1 MMNFS
6 WQGIFPGVI
15 QIRDCMGVC
24 MTLLKGNERA
34 ILIDTGYGMEDVAAF
49 VRELTL
55 LPVTVVLTHGH
66 HDHVLGARWFEKTYM
81 MAEDHDEFLLRTGT
95 EQREKVMAQASD
107 KGITIPEDYLSCKIP
122 LPETFMPGEYDLG
135 GLTVRFIHVPG
146 HTPGSI
152 VAYIKQY
159 ELLLSGDDWNPCTW
173 LWFPSSVS
181 IREWK
186 KNMDELVMTLPFT
199 CVLCSHQ
206 YDLQPREK
214 IDRFMS
220 AINDESIETA
230 EADRLGGGIIDTRHI
245 MIPDDMIIEFD
256 YRKSGRGQ

>member
-1 MMNFS
+1 MLNFS
-6 WQGIFPGVI
+6 WKEIYPGVI

-24 MTLLKGNERA
+24 MTLLKGSERA
-34 ILIDTGYGMEDVAAF
+34 ILIDTGYGMEDVASF

-81 MAEDHDEFLLRTGT
+81 MAEDRDEFLLRTGT
-95 EQREKVMAQASD
+95 EQREKVMAQAAD
-107 KGITIPEDYLSCKIP
+107 KGIAVPDDYLSCSIP
-122 LPETFMPGEYDLG
+122 FPEAFTPGEYDLG
-135 GLTVRFIHVPG
+135 EMTVRFIHVPG

-152 VAYIKQY
+152 VGYIPKY
-159 ELLLSGDDWNPCTW
+159 ELMLSGDDWNPCTW

>member
-181 IREWK
+181 IRTWK
-186 KNMDELVMTLPFT
+186 LNMDEMVMTLPFT
-199 CVLCSHQ
+199 GVLCSHQ
-206 YDLQPREK
+206 FDLQPREK
-214 IDRFMS
+214 IDRFMD
-220 AINDESIETA
+220 AITEENIQNAVPDE
-230 EADRLGGGIIDTRHI
+230 LGGVIDTRHI
-245 MIPDDMIIEFD
+245 VIPEGMIIEFD
-256 YRKSGRGQ
+256 YQKQ

>member
-1 MMNFS
+1 MSFEH
-6 WQGIFPGVI
+6 QEIFPGVI

-24 MTLLKGNERA
+24 MTLLRGKKKA
-34 ILIDTGYGMEDVAAF
+34 VLIDTGYGFEDVAAY
-49 VRELTL
+49 VHTLTELPL
-55 LPVTVVLTHGH
+55 NVILTHGH
-66 HDHVLGARWFEKTYM
+66 HDHVLGAGWFAGTM
-81 MAEDHDEFLLRTGT
+81 MMPDDTEEFCLRTGK
-95 EQREKVMAQASD
+95 EQREKVMGQARE
-107 KGITIPEDYLSCKIP
+107 KGITIPDDYLTRDIP
-122 LPETFMPGEYDLG
+122 VPEAFVPEETDLG
-135 GLTVRFIHVPG
+135 DLTARFIHVPG
-146 HTPGSI
+146 HTPGSLVI
-152 VAYIKQY
+152 FVPEYG
-159 ELLLSGDDWNPCTW
+159 LLLSGDDWNPCTW

-230 EADRLGGGIIDTRHI
+230 EADCLGGGIIDTRHI